1 MAIPT
6 KNETKRTGPAIL
18 VSRGMKVLQAAPSLS
33 FSFANNARSLVAKA
47 WLAGFLSELH
57 RDRLK
62 TLGFGKERSTFSRD
76 RGEYVERFNF
86 QGSMGSSAA
95 ETRFYVNVGIE
106 FVEYGPAETNWVY
119 FKRTHWACRID
130 ELEPEAP
137 KDWRCSSET
146 DTTALKAEVAALI
159 ESASKSLASRKEEFR
174 KAYLDYNRKG

>member
-1 MAIPT
+1 M
-6 KNETKRTGPAIL
+6 RGP
-18 VSRGMKVLQAAPSLS
+18 Q
-33 FSFANNARSLVAKA
+33 VAKA

-62 TLGFGKERSTFSRD
+62 ALGFRKESNTFSRD

-95 ETRFYVNVGIE
+95 ETRFYLNVGIE
-106 FVEYGPAETNWVY
+106 FAEYGPAETNWVY
-119 FKRTHWACRID
+119 FKRTHWAFRID
-130 ELEPEAP
+130 ELNPEAP

-146 DTTALKAEVAALI
+146 DITALKAEVATLI

-174 KAYLDYNRKG
+174 KSYLDYNRKG